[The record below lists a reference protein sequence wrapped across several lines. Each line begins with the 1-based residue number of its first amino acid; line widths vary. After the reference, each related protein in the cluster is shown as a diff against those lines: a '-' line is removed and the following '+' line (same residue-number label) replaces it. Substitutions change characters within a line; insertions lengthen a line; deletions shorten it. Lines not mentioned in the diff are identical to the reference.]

1 VIHELLQPRFLKSRT
16 ADLAENLQ
24 SHADA
29 FDQAP
34 PDIRKKAETE
44 GITAQDI
51 RQAQAILAQQADHGD
66 FSVRP
71 EDAAWLPRDPYLSIV
86 QSAFE
91 QFYIDKDAVAT
102 SARAGFGGEA
112 DPVTDEALKPEWKP
126 TDSRPFMRQTE
137 TSDIF
142 RWGLTFAAAKAVAG
156 LHRKPKFEVAK
167 ETARLEEKA
176 RIVLMGDWA
185 SGVRRA
191 QSVGKQ
197 IEKQLDDPEAAAW
210 DRHVIHLG
218 DVYYAGFG
226 REYRKHLGKY
236 WPVADANATQVGSWC
251 LNGNHDMFTG
261 GAGLFE
267 YLRKDTRFA
276 RQKGCTWFTLESPHW
291 LIFALDTAYE
301 SEGLKGDKGGLAAP
315 QATWIMEQMA
325 RAPEKKVI
333 FLSHHQPFSAWEG
346 DSPRL
351 MDALHPLL
359 HGKRPITAW
368 FWGHEHRCAVYQ
380 PAHNIHYPALIGHG
394 GVPVYA
400 SSKQPRGVEVR
411 DYDRRSF
418 RRFGEKFSYMGFAVL
433 DLDGPHA
440 TVRYIDENGDPP
452 GDKPWEPH
460 VVA

>member
-1 VIHELLQPRFLKSRT
+1 M
-16 ADLAENLQ
+16 LASTQSATCKKNLQ
-24 SHADA
+24 NQAAA
-29 FDQAP
+29 FDEAAL
-34 PDIRKKAETE
+34 DIRKKAEEE
-44 GITAQDI
+44 GITAEDI
-51 RQAQAILAQQADHGD
+51 RQAQEIMAQRAESGD
-66 FSVRP
+66 FTP
-71 EDAAWLPRDPYLSIV
+71 GPDDAAWLPRDPYLSIV

-91 QFYIDKDAVAT
+91 QFYFDKHAVAD
-102 SARAGFGGEA
+102 SAGAGFGGEA

-126 TDSRPFMRQTE
+126 TESRPFMRQTE
-137 TSDIF
+137 PSDIF

-156 LHRKPKFEVAK
+156 LHRKPKFKEVK
-167 ETARLEEKA
+167 KTARLEEKA
-176 RIVLMGDWA
+176 RIVLVGDWA

-191 QSVGKQ
+191 QNVGKQ
-197 IEKQLDDPEAAAW
+197 IVKQLGDPAAAAW

-226 REYRKHLGKY
+226 REYRKHLAKY
-236 WPVADANATQVGSWC
+236 WPVAEADALQIGSWC

-267 YLRKDTRFA
+267 FLSKDTRFG

-291 LIFALDTAYE
+291 LIFGLDTAYE

-315 QATWIMEQMA
+315 QGQWIIEQMA

-333 FLSHHQPFSAWEG
+333 LLSHHQPFSAWEG

-351 MDALHPLL
+351 MEALHPVLQ
-359 HGKRPITAW
+359 GSCPITAW
-368 FWGHEHRCAVYQ
+368 FWGHEHRCAIYKA
-380 PAHNIHYPALIGHG
+380 AHNIQYPALIGHG

-400 SSKQPRGVEVR
+400 SSKEPRGGEVR

-440 TVRYIDENGDPP
+440 TVQYVDENGNPP
-452 GDKPWEPH
+452 GDPPWKPD